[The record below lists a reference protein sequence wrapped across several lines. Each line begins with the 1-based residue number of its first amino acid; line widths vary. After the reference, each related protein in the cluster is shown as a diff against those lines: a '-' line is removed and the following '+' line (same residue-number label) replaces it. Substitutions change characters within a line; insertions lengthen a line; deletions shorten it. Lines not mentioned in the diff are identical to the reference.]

1 MSARPQD
8 INMLEFDYIRSTAL
22 GIYSRLS
29 FDLAENFRAS
39 MYSEFISFMTRQTS
53 LERVFSNLVADY
65 DDGTLEEL
73 IQDDPRK
80 LRMQLNKTQSELH
93 EAEAIQREMVR
104 LQNRNRVFGGGT
116 SPTKRAFQKQRT
128 TKTST
133 STLPVKSGAD
143 TTTTTTTTTTT
154 QEDLHTTSTTSQ
166 LSESYSTE
174 ELDIGSNTSQF

>member
-1 MSARPQD
+1 
-8 INMLEFDYIRSTAL
+8 
-22 GIYSRLS
+22 
-29 FDLAENFRAS
+29 
-39 MYSEFISFMTRQTS
+39 MTRQTS

-93 EAEAIQREMVR
+93 EAQAIQREMLR
-104 LQNRNRVFGGGT
+104 LQNRNRVSGGGT

-143 TTTTTTTTTTT
+143 TTTTTTTT

-174 ELDIGSNTSQF
+174 ELDIGSNTSQFRGSATEEEVLKSGDATPPPQASDQGFFSRGIHAMASQFSSHE